1 MVLPA
6 TMSGVRLIRHGGP
19 EALEWATDIPVP
31 RPGPGEALVRVLAA
45 GVNNTDINTRVGW
58 YAKEVTGATADTQ
71 DGVEAGGF
79 AGALRFPLIQGG
91 DLCGHVVALGE
102 AALGEGPMGD
112 GGDGPTVGA
121 RVTCA
126 INQPEPTATAPV
138 AYRVIGSD
146 YDGAFAQYCCVPV
159 RHLYDVTDAPLSD
172 VEIAAMPC
180 AFGTA
185 EALLERA
192 GVGQDERI
200 LIAGASGGVG
210 LAAVQLAALRGAH
223 VTGVSSAAKADAVR
237 AAGAAEVLHRDVPPA
252 PQTYRAVIDLV
263 GGPGWGALID
273 ALAPGGRYAVAGAIA
288 GPIVQADL
296 RTIYLNDLSILGS
309 TYQPEPVFRRLVD
322 LMCAGRVRP
331 LISATYPLEQI
342 HRAQSD
348 FEAKRHPGKLVLIPP
363 GGSDAE

>member
-6 TMSGVRLIRHGGP
+6 TMSGVRLMRHGGP
-19 EALEWATDIPVP
+19 DALEWATDIPMP

-91 DLCGHVVALGE
+91 DLCGRVVAF
-102 AALGEGPMGD
+102 GD
-112 GGDGPTVGA
+112 GGAMGDTADGPPVGA

-192 GVGQDERI
+192 GVGQDDRI
-200 LIAGASGGVG
+200 LITGASGGVG

-237 AAGAAEVLHRDVPPA
+237 AAGAAEVLDRDASPPA
-252 PQTYRAVIDLV
+252 QAYRAVVDLV

-309 TYQPEPVFRRLVD
+309 TYQPAAVFRRLVE

-331 LISATYPLEQI
+331 LISATYPLDQI
-342 HRAQSD
+342 HRAQAD

-363 GGSDAE
+363 GGPDAE